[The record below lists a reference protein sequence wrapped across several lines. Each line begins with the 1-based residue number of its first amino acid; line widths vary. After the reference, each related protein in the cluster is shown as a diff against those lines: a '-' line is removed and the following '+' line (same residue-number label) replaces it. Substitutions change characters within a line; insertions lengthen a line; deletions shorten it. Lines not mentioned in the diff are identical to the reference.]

1 MMNEMPRDAAYRVL
15 ELERKIAAYQ
25 KVHDEELDEL
35 RQLLLELKDEVL
47 TSSGVGRAENSIE
60 TGGASAT

>member
-1 MMNEMPRDAAYRVL
+1 MMSEMPRDAAYRVL

-47 TSSGVGRAENSIE
+47 TSASDRNAESRVESGARRP
-60 TGGASAT
+60 